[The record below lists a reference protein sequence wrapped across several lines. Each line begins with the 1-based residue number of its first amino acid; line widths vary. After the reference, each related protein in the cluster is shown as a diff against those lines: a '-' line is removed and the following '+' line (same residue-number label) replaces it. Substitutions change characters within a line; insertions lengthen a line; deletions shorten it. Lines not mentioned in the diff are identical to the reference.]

1 MERTLRR
8 LAHEIVEKNRGV
20 QNLCLIGI
28 LRRGVPLAQRLAA
41 NIQMIENEETS
52 GIDPKLVL
60 GAAVIAGAAIV
71 GGIKHL
77 KSKKNKPADDKPKTK
92 KKIHLRAPWTITEET
107 VPEKTEDADK
117 EAVEEPSDEEE

>member
-1 MERTLRR
+1 MDEMNNMNETTVMEN
-8 LAHEIVEKNRGV
+8 ENSVEV
-20 QNLCLIGI
+20 
-28 LRRGVPLAQRLAA
+28 VPEE

-77 KSKKNKPADDKPKTK
+77 ISRRPRRRSICVHLGRSPRRPFPKRRRTLIRKLLRNLLTRKSNV
-92 KKIHLRAPWTITEET
+92 W
-107 VPEKTEDADK
+107 
-117 EAVEEPSDEEE
+117 

>member
-1 MERTLRR
+1 MDEMNNMNETTVMEN
-8 LAHEIVEKNRGV
+8 ENSVEV
-20 QNLCLIGI
+20 
-28 LRRGVPLAQRLAA
+28 VPEE

-92 KKIHLRAPWTITEET
+92 KKMYD
-107 VPEKTEDADK
+107 DARWLYGS
-117 EAVEEPSDEEE
+117 VQLWQL

>member
-1 MERTLRR
+1 MDEMNNMNEATVMEN
-8 LAHEIVEKNRGV
+8 ENSVEV
-20 QNLCLIGI
+20 
-28 LRRGVPLAQRLAA
+28 VPEE

-52 GIDPKLVL
+52 GINPKLVL

-77 KSKKNKPADDKPKTK
+77 KSKKNKQSDDKPKTK

>member
-1 MERTLRR
+1 MDEMNNMNETTVMEN
-8 LAHEIVEKNRGV
+8 ENSVEV
-20 QNLCLIGI
+20 
-28 LRRGVPLAQRLAA
+28 VPEE
-41 NIQMIENEETS
+41 NVQMIENEETS

-77 KSKKNKPADDKPKTK
+77 KSKKNKMANDNPKTK
-92 KKIHLRAPWTITEET
+92 KKIHLRAPWTITEEP

-117 EAVEEPSDEEE
+117 EFVEEPSDEEE

>member
-1 MERTLRR
+1 
-8 LAHEIVEKNRGV
+8 
-20 QNLCLIGI
+20 
-28 LRRGVPLAQRLAA
+28 
-41 NIQMIENEETS
+41 MIENEETS

-117 EAVEEPSDEEE
+117 EVVEEPSDEEE

>member
-1 MERTLRR
+1 MDEMNNMNETTVMEN
-8 LAHEIVEKNRGV
+8 ENSVEV
-20 QNLCLIGI
+20 
-28 LRRGVPLAQRLAA
+28 VPEE

-77 KSKKNKPADDKPKTK
+77 KSKKNINAAAKARKRSICVHPGRSPRRSFPKRRRTLIRK
-92 KKIHLRAPWTITEET
+92 LLRNLLTRKSNVW
-107 VPEKTEDADK
+107 
-117 EAVEEPSDEEE
+117 